1 MKLSISRWMEP
12 IKLYMKKVLEYI
24 YIYIYIYTKIGDM
37 LEQKITLEQAK
48 TSQNR
53 VLKPE
58 QKPRV

>member
-1 MKLSISRWMEP
+1 MAFL
-12 IKLYMKKVLEYI
+12 LLQYI
-24 YIYIYIYTKIGDM
+24 YIIYIYTKIGDM
-37 LEQKITLEQAK
+37 LEQKITQEQAK